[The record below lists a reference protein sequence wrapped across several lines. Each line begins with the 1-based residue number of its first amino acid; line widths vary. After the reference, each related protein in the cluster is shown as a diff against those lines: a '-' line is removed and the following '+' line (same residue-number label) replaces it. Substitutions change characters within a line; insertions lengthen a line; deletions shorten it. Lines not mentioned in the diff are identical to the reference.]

1 MISVLELKYN
11 DCIVV
16 NTGEE
21 CDKLFKIFHTLGL
34 TWQTGESY
42 IGSIGRYHNI
52 EKPMYLR
59 PRKGSYGDSLDYALY
74 QVQSIGRYQ
83 RPRNGDSLDYASSIE
98 LTMYQ
103 VHDIIEYNFIN
114 NRNDNL
120 KNLLEC

>member
-59 PRKGSYGDSLDYALY
+59 PRKGSYGDSLDYA
-74 QVQSIGRYQ
+74 
-83 RPRNGDSLDYASSIE
+83 SIE